1 MAGSLF
7 LSDKRSD
14 RTQVFPTKTLAAPPQ
29 LGQLLVVAQTDSC
42 LGRGL
47 RQGLRLVRGVAGA
60 AVADGGLAGEAPGF
74 GQVTTATHRRGL
86 SSRVRKTDQY
96 SHTPRGGLLC
106 HTHFHVSV
114 KLPLYPVQDVG
125 TVHVCEQELVRDDLY
140 VVVDL
145 QLILLCYQATS
156 NCRKA
161 SRTHHLVRSQR
172 GKFVDKRSNRRNF
185 PTNQF

>member
-1 MAGSLF
+1 MTNVLTAAIF
-7 LSDKRSD
+7 LQKLWQR
-14 RTQVFPTKTLAAPPQ
+14 

-47 RQGLRLVRGVAGA
+47 RQGLRLVRGVVGA

-86 SSRVRKTDQY
+86 SPRVRKTDQY

-114 KLPLYPVQDVG
+114 KLPYLVQDVG
-125 TVHVCEQELVRDDLY
+125 TVHVCEATQDLVHDDLY

-145 QLILLCYQATS
+145 QLLLFATKQPVTVARLPALTTWLDLSVGSLLTNVLTAAIFLQISS
-156 NCRKA
+156 NLN
-161 SRTHHLVRSQR
+161 SLVQ
-172 GKFVDKRSNRRNF
+172 
-185 PTNQF
+185 TY